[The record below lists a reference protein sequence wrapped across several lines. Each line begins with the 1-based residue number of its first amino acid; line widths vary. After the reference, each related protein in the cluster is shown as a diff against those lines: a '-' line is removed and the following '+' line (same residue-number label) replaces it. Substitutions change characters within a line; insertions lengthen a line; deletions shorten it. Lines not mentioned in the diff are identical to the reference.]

1 MTSWQAQPAMRAVTS
16 MITVTDYSR
25 GALQELGRVVSCKEM
40 HGSWRHV
47 FRGVLLPDRMQHVSY
62 PNKPALLCGSFGRH
76 PHDCERTRVPELG
89 GAHEHEANPPNIA
102 PIRSTPDE
110 RYCSGLPMRLLHAR
124 CNVKIMETML
134 TRTS

>member
-1 MTSWQAQPAMRAVTS
+1 

-47 FRGVLLPDRMQHVSY
+47 FRG
-62 PNKPALLCGSFGRH
+62 
-76 PHDCERTRVPELG
+76 PELG